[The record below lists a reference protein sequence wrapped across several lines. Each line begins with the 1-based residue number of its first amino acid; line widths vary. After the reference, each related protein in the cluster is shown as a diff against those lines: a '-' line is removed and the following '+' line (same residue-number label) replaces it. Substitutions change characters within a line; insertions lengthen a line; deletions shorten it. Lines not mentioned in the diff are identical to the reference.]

1 MRLLLTG
8 VSVMAL
14 LGLAAGAAGAQ
25 QMSGSPEMGQQI
37 TGVPSPDATTT
48 IDGRYLPH
56 PEGPIV
62 VGKRFA
68 KRQQTQWSPR
78 GAHLLLQTRT
88 RVLDGTLR
96 ATFVR
101 WYPGLAAN
109 DEDGATPASAA

>member
-1 MRLLLTG
+1 
-8 VSVMAL
+8 MAEL
-14 LGLAAGAAGAQ
+14 SL
-25 QMSGSPEMGQQI
+25 
-37 TGVPSPDATTT
+37 DAERW
-48 IDGRYLPH
+48 RYGERVATSFVESTVNL
-56 PEGPIV
+56 V

-68 KRQQTQWSPR
+68 KRQQMQWSAR